1 MLRILAQAKP
11 HLRPPHGASCLF
23 KTEEDRCSAF
33 LQASFWVRAC
43 VSLQQPSSRPPF
55 PPDSW
60 RAQSAERFGT
70 GGMSR
75 TFFPPV
81 QGVTENADAQ
91 NRRVHLWWQS
101 IQLFA
106 LGLRPPAAGRVGGK
120 EQLLLQ
126 PNLNQEF
133 QYNNTGFQSYQLLV
147 RAGLSSERANQS
159 FCDD

>member
-1 MLRILAQAKP
+1 MLCLPPSQLLGQSVRFSAAIFLAAAVPTRQLA
-11 HLRPPHGASCLF
+11 
-23 KTEEDRCSAF
+23 
-33 LQASFWVRAC
+33 
-43 VSLQQPSSRPPF
+43 
-55 PPDSW
+55 
-60 RAQSAERFGT
+60 SAERFGT

-75 TFFPPV
+75 TFFPV
-81 QGVTENADAQ
+81 RGVTENADAQ